1 MLAHDVRD
9 APVGGVAVKRW
20 EELGGGVDNIVGRG
34 LLEDDARLRAHRL
47 ELDDVPGEPCLVLF
61 WLARGARPL
70 PSRLIRKKWREY
82 PGIDRVD
89 SGVGGCLASGLL

>member
-1 MLAHDVRD
+1 MA
-9 APVGGVAVKRW
+9 
-20 EELGGGVDNIVGRG
+20 EELGGGVDAVDGRG
-34 LLEDDARLRAHRL
+34 LLEDDARLPAHVHRL

-70 PSRLIRKKWREY
+70 PSRLIREKWHEY